1 MQGQSAQFDLG
12 KSGVAL
18 LLAELD
24 HRILNL
30 LTTIEA
36 TVKQTHSTTVEDYRA
51 KLIARIT
58 GLYSFCEFPRHY
70 GRRLGL
76 AQLLEQSMRPYSA
89 NGAQVLAAGPDVELE
104 PHLALALHLVFHELA
119 ANASKFG
126 ALSSRLGSV
135 DVEWTIRH
143 VPGAPRKLAIVWVEH
158 GGPEVKHRRHAGF
171 GSRLIKT
178 VLDGY
183 GGVRLDLNNT
193 GLACFMAVD
202 LDRPHADR
210 GANRYITQVWQQTA
224 LTFDETLNV
233 ARSTADVIH
242 AMSRDWPTDR

>member
-36 TVKQTHSTTVEDYRA
+36 AVKQTHSTTVEDYRA

-193 GLACFMAVD
+193 GLACFMVVD
-202 LDRPHADR
+202 LDRPD
-210 GANRYITQVWQQTA
+210 
-224 LTFDETLNV
+224 
-233 ARSTADVIH
+233 ARIEERAGTSRKCGSKPHSHSTRH
-242 AMSRDWPTDR
+242 

>member
-1 MQGQSAQFDLG
+1 MRGQSAQFDLG

-24 HRILNL
+24 HRIRNL

-36 TVKQTHSTTVEDYRA
+36 AVKQTHSTTVEDYRA

-58 GLYSFCEFPRHY
+58 GLYSFCEFTRHY
-70 GRRLGL
+70 GRRPGL

-119 ANASKFG
+119 ANANKYG
-126 ALSSRLGSV
+126 ALSSPLGGV
-135 DVEWTIRH
+135 NIEWKIRH
-143 VPGAPRKLAIVWVEH
+143 VPGAPRKLAIVWTEH
-158 GGPEVKHRRHAGF
+158 GGPEVKHPRHSRFGAG
-171 GSRLIKT
+171 LIKT

-183 GGVRLDLNNT
+183 GGARLE
-193 GLACFMAVD
+193 
-202 LDRPHADR
+202 PHGTR
-210 GANRYITQVWQQTA
+210 
-224 LTFDETLNV
+224 LT
-233 ARSTADVIH
+233 STVT
-242 AMSRDWPTDR
+242 P

>member
-1 MQGQSAQFDLG
+1 MRGQSAQFDLDG
-12 KSGVAL
+12 NGVAL

-24 HRILNL
+24 HRIRSL

-58 GLYSFCEFPRHY
+58 GLYSFCEFRRHY
-70 GRRLGL
+70 RRKLGL

-89 NGAQVLAAGPDVELE
+89 NGAQVLATGPDVELE

-135 DVEWTIRH
+135 DIEWTVRH
-143 VPGAPRKLAIVWVEH
+143 VPGAPSKLAIVWVEH
-158 GGPEVKHRRHAGF
+158 GGQEGTLGGLAGF
-171 GSRLIKT
+171 GSGLTKPG
-178 VLDGY
+178 L
-183 GGVRLDLNNT
+183 GGWGGGGWALNT
-193 GLACFMAVD
+193 GVLVCFWGFD
-202 LDRPHADR
+202 LDPP
-210 GANRYITQVWQQTA
+210 GAGKGGRAGKPRKWGSN
-224 LTFDETLNV
+224 
-233 ARSTADVIH
+233 
-242 AMSRDWPTDR
+242 PP

>member
-104 PHLALALHLVFHELA
+104 PLLALALQRA
-119 ANASKFG
+119 
-126 ALSSRLGSV
+126 
-135 DVEWTIRH
+135 
-143 VPGAPRKLAIVWVEH
+143 
-158 GGPEVKHRRHAGF
+158 RRF
-171 GSRLIKT
+171 
-178 VLDGY
+178 
-183 GGVRLDLNNT
+183 N
-193 GLACFMAVD
+193 
-202 LDRPHADR
+202 P
-210 GANRYITQVWQQTA
+210 W
-224 LTFDETLNV
+224 
-233 ARSTADVIH
+233 
-242 AMSRDWPTDR
+242 SRDWPPDR

>member
-1 MQGQSAQFDLG
+1 MRKQSAQFDLG
-12 KSGVAL
+12 GNGLAL

-24 HRILNL
+24 HRIRNL
-30 LTTIEA
+30 LMTIEA
-36 TVKQTHSTTVEDYRA
+36 AVKQTHSTSVEDYRA

-58 GLYSFCEFPRHY
+58 GLYSFCEFTRHY

-76 AQLLEQSMRPYSA
+76 AQLLEQSMRPYCA

-104 PHLALALHLVFHELA
+104 PPLALALHLVFHELA

-135 DVEWTIRH
+135 KIEWTVRH
-143 VPGAPRKLAIVWVEH
+143 APGVPRKLAIVWVEH
-158 GGPEVKHRRHAGF
+158 GGPEVNHPGHAGF

-183 GGVRLDLNNT
+183 GGVRVDLNST
-193 GLACFMAVD
+193 GLSCFMLVD
-202 LDRPHADR
+202 LDRPD
-210 GANRYITQVWQQTA
+210 
-224 LTFDETLNV
+224 
-233 ARSTADVIH
+233 ARIEEPTRTSSGCGSKPHSHSTRH
-242 AMSRDWPTDR
+242 

>member
-36 TVKQTHSTTVEDYRA
+36 AVKQTHSTTVEDYRA
-51 KLIARIT
+51 KMIARIT

-104 PHLALALHLVFHELA
+104 PR
-119 ANASKFG
+119 
-126 ALSSRLGSV
+126 SSRCTSSFMSLPRTRANSVPEFAPRVV
-135 DVEWTIRH
+135 DVSGHSARSVPPQTRHRLGGARRIRSEASAACR
-143 VPGAPRKLAIVWVEH
+143 VRVTAYQDSTRRIRRSAA
-158 GGPEVKHRRHAGF
+158 GPQLH
-171 GSRLIKT
+171 GSRL
-178 VLDGY
+178 LY
-183 GGVRLDLNNT
+183 GG
-193 GLACFMAVD
+193 
-202 LDRPHADR
+202 
-210 GANRYITQVWQQTA
+210 
-224 LTFDETLNV
+224 
-233 ARSTADVIH
+233 
-242 AMSRDWPTDR
+242 